1 MKDYTVIIC
10 PLTTEKSVRQ
20 MELENKL
27 VFIVAKNATKVDIKK
42 AVENMF
48 SVKIEKV
55 NSHIMN
61 GKKYAIVKLNKD
73 FNAMDIATQLGIL

>member
-27 VFIVAKNATKVDIKK
+27 VFVVAKNATKNDIKK

-48 SVKIEKV
+48 SIKVEKV
-55 NSHIMN
+55 NSHIRS
-61 GKKYAIVKLNKD
+61 GKKFAIVKLNPD